1 MSVIVIKSFRSS
13 LPKLSKILAFN
24 EALYKK
30 MFVIKQFLRKA
41 LSLYFD
47 FLLNNLLVL
56 NANAYV
62 VIDFLSNLKSDKKLI
77 LFIVKNSSQII

>member
-1 MSVIVIKSFRSS
+1 M
-13 LPKLSKILAFN
+13 LL
-24 EALYKK
+24 
-30 MFVIKQFLRKA
+30 IKQFLRKA

-47 FLLNNLLVL
+47 FLLNNFLVL

-77 LFIVKNSSQII
+77 LFIVKNS

>member
-1 MSVIVIKSFRSS
+1 MIVIKNFRSS

-30 MFVIKQFLRKA
+30 MLLIKQFLRKA
-41 LSLYFD
+41 LSLYSD

>member
-1 MSVIVIKSFRSS
+1 M
-13 LPKLSKILAFN
+13 LL
-24 EALYKK
+24 
-30 MFVIKQFLRKA
+30 IKQFLRKA
-41 LSLYFD
+41 LSLYSD